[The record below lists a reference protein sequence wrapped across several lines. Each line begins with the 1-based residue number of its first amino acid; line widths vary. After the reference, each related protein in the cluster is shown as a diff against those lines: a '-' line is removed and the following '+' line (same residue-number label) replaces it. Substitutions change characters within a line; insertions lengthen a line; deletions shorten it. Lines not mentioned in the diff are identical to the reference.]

1 MRRIFTSVALFAFGI
16 IRLAMGQDLTHT
28 KDSLETVKSNFK
40 EGKAVIVDV
49 REQGEWDAGHLKG
62 AMLMPMSKLK
72 KEDQA
77 AEMLKALPKD
87 KIVYTHCK
95 AGKRALACGEILKK
109 QGFDVRPLRPGYEEL
124 LKAGFEFK
132 FPSWTGAARELVR
145 RHG

>member
-1 MRRIFTSVALFAFGI
+1 MRRIFTSAALFAFGI

-62 AMLMPMSKLK
+62 AVLMPMSKLR

-77 AEMLKALPKD
+77 AELLKTLPQG

-95 AGKRALACGEILKK
+95 AGGRALICGDILKAA
-109 QGFDVRPLRPGYEEL
+109 GYDVRPLKPGFEDM
-124 LKAGFEFK
+124 LKAGFEK
-132 FPSWTGAARELVR
+132 AEAK
-145 RHG
+145 